1 MEQVD
6 QFKYLRSVTSAD
18 GYCGTKMQMQMGKQL
33 SMDKKKHVAATYVG
47 NVSIIRGFS
56 NLRVRQSTPT
66 VRVRIKR

>member
-18 GYCGTKMQMQMGKQL
+18 GYCGTKLQMGKQL